1 MKEMI
6 LDGYIVD
13 KGVVSN
19 LDFLLNTFSNSIMT
33 VCISINS

>member
-6 LDGYIVD
+6 LDGYIAD
-13 KGVVSN
+13 KGVVNN
-19 LDFLLNTFSNSIMT
+19 LDFLLTTFSNSIMT

>member
-13 KGVVSN
+13 KGAVNN
-19 LDFLLNTFSNSIMT
+19 LDFLLNTFSNSIML
-33 VCISINS
+33 VCIGINS